1 MDNYELWFFVE
12 GTNSYYNVFI
22 PKDKCVAHLKEAIQQ
37 QSRGLCDGVD
47 VMMLDLLKV
56 NMPLSP
62 NEFGRLQAPD
72 DAETTYPLQQIEQL
86 WPDQPAKYHLHVCVR
101 IPWPGAVP
109 ARSWRE
115 SYQHLHDILW
125 GKKFHV
131 LSSAPFGDE
140 GELEYL
146 DAEEIERLKLLDL
159 EFCEKVLLFRRE
171 YVMAYES
178 LSLGSPTNKE
188 PSVVVIGQGIGKFTF
203 LFYVLLH
210 QLSNRLPTALQLA
223 NTFVLFLASGAYLY
237 SGDDRSVDIPRG
249 TLALTYANVKV
260 KIPCDAF
267 LFAAGRCSARIVQ
280 VTSAYQGGWKKW
292 HEQFGAD
299 LYVMNH
305 FSADEIKVLAF
316 VELEPYVVSKLT
328 TSCAFTTHGVL
339 IHATVWFPQQPMA
352 ELRHKLS
359 VDVAVKSFIRK
370 FPSSHGE
377 LDHLQ
382 AFSVLFSVLPQDFSR
397 AGRCI
402 AVAEVASEHINDL
415 ILNATIE
422 AETAEQ
428 IRLFSSLRTHPWL
441 KSATTRILKAFV
453 LTWLSAHPASK
464 PISCTAA
471 AASAPVLKIPVCPK
485 VRAIPFTG
493 LTLLGDVKKH
503 IFPFC
508 FLPVSQTLPAVDAII
523 FDKKLLITIQVT
535 IPPQQSVDSSALEK
549 IWDGLPLAIKR
560 KHRWCH
566 VFVTGDGGTAAEL
579 RRQPR
584 ENPRGI
590 DICYYSAIFDAEQLG
605 LIRGHLNDMRSSSA

>member
-47 VMMLDLLKV
+47 VMMLELLKV

-62 NEFGRLQAPD
+62 NEFGRLKAPD
-72 DAETTYPLQQIEQL
+72 DAEKMYPLQQIEQL
-86 WPDQPAKYHLHVCVR
+86 WPDQPAKYLHVCVR
-101 IPWPGAVP
+101 IPWPGRAVS

-131 LSSAPFGDE
+131 LNSAPFGDE

-146 DAEEIERLKLLDL
+146 DAEEIDRLKLLDL

-171 YVMAYES
+171 YITAYES

-188 PSVVVIGQGIGKFTF
+188 PSVVVIGQPGIGKYIF

-210 QLSNRLPTALQLA
+210 RLSNRLPTALQLA
-223 NTFVLFLASGAYLY
+223 NTFVLFLAGGAYLY

-267 LFAAGRCSARIVQ
+267 LFATGRGNARIVQ
-280 VTSAYQGGWKKW
+280 VASAYEGGWKKW

-299 LYVMNH
+299 LYVMNY
-305 FSADEIKVLAF
+305 FSADEIKVLATIRGLQ
-316 VELEPYVVSKLT
+316 VDDLLRIYNTWGPDT
-328 TSCAFTTHGVL
+328 RNC
-339 IHATVWFPQQPMA
+339 VWFPQQPMA

-359 VDVAVKSFIRK
+359 VDVAVKSFIRQ

-377 LDHLQ
+377 LDHHQ
-382 AFSVLFSVLPQDFSR
+382 AFSVLYSVLPQDFSR
-397 AGRCI
+397 AI
-402 AVAEVASEHINDL
+402 AVAEVASEHISDL

-428 IRLFSSLRTHPWL
+428 IRFFSSLRTHPWL

-453 LTWLSAHPASK
+453 LTWLSAHPASR
-464 PISCTAA
+464 PISCIAA
-471 AASAPVLKIPVCPK
+471 AASAPALEIPVCPK
-485 VRAIPFTG
+485 VRTIPFTD
-493 LTLLGDVKKH
+493 LMLLGDVKKH
-503 IFPFC
+503 AFPFC
-508 FLPVSQTLPAVDAII
+508 FLPVSQTLPTVDAII

-535 IPPQQSVDSSALEK
+535 ISPRQSVDSSALEK

-566 VFVTGDGGTAAEL
+566 VFVTGDGGTCSRVAETAEGKPPGNRYLLLL
-579 RRQPR
+579 R
-584 ENPRGI
+584 
-590 DICYYSAIFDAEQLG
+590 YF
-605 LIRGHLNDMRSSSA
+605 

>member
-12 GTNSYYNVFI
+12 GTNTYYNVII

-72 DAETTYPLQQIEQL
+72 DAEKMEPLQRIEQL
-86 WPDQPAKYHLHVCVR
+86 WPDQPAKYYLHVCVR
-101 IPWPGAVP
+101 IPGPGRAVS
-109 ARSWRE
+109 AGLWRE

-131 LSSAPFGDE
+131 LNSAPFGDE

-146 DAEEIERLKLLDL
+146 DAEEIDRLKLLDL

-171 YVMAYES
+171 YITAYES

-188 PSVVVIGQGIGKFTF
+188 PSVVVIGQPGIGKSIF
-203 LFYVLLH
+203 LFYILLH
-210 QLSNRLPTALQLA
+210 RLSNRLPTALQLA
-223 NTFVLFLASGAYLY
+223 NTFVLFRASGAYLY

-249 TLALTYANVKV
+249 TLALTPAHVKV

-267 LFAAGRCSARIVQ
+267 LFAERRRYARIVQ
-280 VTSAYQGGWKKW
+280 VASAYQAGWKKW
-292 HEQFGAD
+292 HEQFEAD
-299 LYVMNH
+299 LFVMNY
-305 FSADEIKVLAF
+305 FSADEIKVLATIRGLQ
-316 VELEPYVVSKLT
+316 VDDLLRIYNTWGPDT
-328 TSCAFTTHGVL
+328 RNC
-339 IHATVWFPQQPMA
+339 VWFPQHPVA
-352 ELRHKLS
+352 EHRHKLG

-370 FPSSHGE
+370 FPQGE
-377 LDHLQ
+377 LDRLQ

-397 AGRCI
+397 AGRWI

-428 IRLFSSLRTHPWL
+428 ISFFSSLRTHPWF

-453 LTWLSAHPASK
+453 LTWLSAHPASTS
-464 PISCTAA
+464 ISCTAA
-471 AASAPVLKIPVCPK
+471 AASAPALKIPVCPK

-493 LTLLGDVKKH
+493 LTLLEDVKRRA
-503 IFPFC
+503 FPFC
-508 FLPVSQTLPAVDAII
+508 FLPVSPTLPAVDAII
-523 FDKKLLITIQVT
+523 FDKKHLITIQVT
-535 IPPQQSVDSSALEK
+535 VSPKQSVNSSALEK
-549 IWDGLPLAIKR
+549 IWDGLPLATKR
-560 KHRWCH
+560 KHKWCH
-566 VFVTGDGGTAAEL
+566 VFVTNDGGTAAEL

-584 ENPRGI
+584 ENPPGI
-590 DICYYSAIFDAEQLG
+590 DICYYSAMFDVEQLG
-605 LIRGHLNDMRSSSA
+605 RIRGHLNDMGSSSA